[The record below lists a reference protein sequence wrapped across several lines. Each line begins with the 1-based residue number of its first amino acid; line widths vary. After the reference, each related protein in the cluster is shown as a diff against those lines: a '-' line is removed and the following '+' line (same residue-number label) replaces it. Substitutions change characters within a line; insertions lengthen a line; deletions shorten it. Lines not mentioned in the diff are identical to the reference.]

1 MSSEFATDVS
11 CDYCGLPVPG
21 GSRLRRVAGAAL
33 SPEYCCSGCRFAA
46 SVMTTDASDAHVR
59 RTLIK
64 LGLGVFFAM
73 NVMVFSMALWTTDVY
88 GDQWGTSGPLAAA
101 IHDLFRYLALIFC
114 LPVLFLLGEPVA
126 AGVWQAVR
134 RRVVT
139 TDLLL
144 LVGVASA
151 VAYSLWSVIANRE
164 HIYFDVASMILL
176 FVTLGRWFEAQG
188 KVRSNQALD
197 AIAKLLPPQV
207 HAVRDD
213 RVVDEPRENV
223 AVGDRLRVFPGERFG
238 VDGVITQGQGD
249 VDEQIVTGECGPVSR
264 GPGDLVRSG
273 TLNIDGDLQLEVTA
287 AAGAETVSR
296 MLDLVRKSRRA
307 RGQYQ
312 RLADRVTAWFVP
324 VVAVVA
330 IGAAWWHGQ
339 REGLDAGILAGLA
352 VTLIACPCALGLATP
367 MVMWVALGRAA
378 KGHVLFRHGPSIER
392 LAGAKAALFD
402 KTGTITT
409 GEAAVHAFVPDDPED
424 HNVALQMA
432 LQLAAV
438 SSHSFSLAIQRFAAN
453 ATLHGAIDDIETIPG
468 KGISGRW
475 HDDREMVD
483 GSRHVLLG
491 SPQWFAAEGF
501 TVADHL
507 WQAVQAAG
515 GNDAPLSCI
524 GWAGRA
530 RGVFVFREEVRPEAP
545 AALAECNRLGLQ
557 VAVATGDR
565 RPRAARLAEALGV
578 PVIAEQLPEDKVA
591 AIQTARERFGPV
603 AMIGDGL
610 NDAPALAASDIGI
623 AMGCGADLSRESA
636 AVCLLSNDLLR
647 LPWTIELAR
656 QTIRIIQQNL
666 CWSFSYNIIGIALAA
681 TGRLSPIFSAMSMV
695 ASSVFVITNSLRLNR
710 FPEMAGEIAPA
721 NAANLAMDT
730 ASSSFA
736 HVASQIPEPTEATP
750 ELQTTS

>member
-1 MSSEFATDVS
+1 
-11 CDYCGLPVPG
+11 
-21 GSRLRRVAGAAL
+21 
-33 SPEYCCSGCRFAA
+33 
-46 SVMTTDASDAHVR
+46 MTSDASDAHVR
-59 RTLIK
+59 HTLIK

-126 AGVWQAVR
+126 VGVWQAVR

-144 LVGVASA
+144 LIGVVAA
-151 VAYSLWSVIANRE
+151 VAYSLWSVIADKGQV
-164 HIYFDVASMILL
+164 YFDVASMILL

-188 KVRSNQALD
+188 KFRSNQALD
-197 AIAKLLPPQV
+197 AIAKLLPAQV
-207 HAVRDD
+207 HAVREQ
-213 RVVDEPRENV
+213 RVVEVPRESV
-223 AVGDRLRVFPGERFG
+223 AVGERLRVFPGERFG
-238 VDGVITQGQGD
+238 VDGVIAAGNGD
-249 VDEQIVTGECGPVSR
+249 VDEQIVTGESRPVSR
-264 GPGDLVRSG
+264 GPGDAVRSG
-273 TLNIDGDLQLEVTA
+273 TLNIDGDLEIEVTA
-287 AAGAETVSR
+287 AAGSETVSR
-296 MLDLVRKSRRA
+296 MLDLVRRSRRA

-330 IGAAWWHGQ
+330 IGAGWWHGQ

-378 KGHVLFRHGPSIER
+378 RSHVLFRHGPSIER
-392 LAGAKAALFD
+392 LAGAKAAIFD

-409 GEAAVHAFVPDDPED
+409 GDAVVQAFVPDDPAD
-424 HNVALQMA
+424 KVLALQMA
-432 LQLAAV
+432 VQLAAV
-438 SSHSFSLAIQRFAAN
+438 SNHCFSQAIQRFA
-453 ATLHGAIDDIETIPG
+453 TDIVPRGTIGDVETIPG
-468 KGISGRW
+468 KGITASW
-475 HDDREMVD
+475 HDERDVLGD
-483 GSRHVLLG
+483 SRHVLLG
-491 SPQWFAAEGF
+491 SPQWFEGEGLAVAE
-501 TVADHL
+501 HL
-507 WQAVQAAG
+507 WEAVKEAG
-515 GNDAPLSCI
+515 GNAAPLSCI
-524 GWAGRA
+524 GWGGRA
-530 RGVFVFREEVRPEAP
+530 RGVFVFREEVRPEA
-545 AALAECNRLGLQ
+545 AEALAECSRLGLQ

-565 RPRAARLAEALGV
+565 RPRAARLAELLGV
-578 PVIAEQLPEDKVA
+578 PVFAEQLPENKVT
-591 AIQTARERFGPV
+591 AIQNAREMFGPV

-610 NDAPALAASDIGI
+610 NDAPALAASDVGI

-647 LPWTIELAR
+647 LPWTIGLAR

-710 FPEMAGEIAPA
+710 FPELSGEDEPA
-721 NAANLAMDT
+721 NAADFALAT
-730 ASSSFA
+730 TSSSVETNGGPIA
-736 HVASQIPEPTEATP
+736 EGSISEP
-750 ELQTTS
+750 ELQFTT